1 MKRLLLVLCLALA
14 PAVAHADELDK
25 YMEMLRSDMRTAKV
39 ELLTEE
45 LKMTE
50 PQAAIFWP
58 IQREYETELA
68 KVQDARYA
76 MIKDY
81 AKAYTTMDDATAKSL
96 MDRAFKLQEQRTG
109 LLKKY
114 SGKVAKSVSPQVA
127 ARFAQVEAFVQSLI
141 DLKVRGEVPVL
152 P

>member
-1 MKRLLLVLCLALA
+1 MKRLLLVLCLALV
-14 PAVAHADELDK
+14 PAIAHADELDK
-25 YMEMLRSDMRTAKV
+25 YMEMLRSDLRTAKV

-114 SGKVAKSVSPQVA
+114 SGKVSKSVSPQVA
-127 ARFAQVEAFVQSLI
+127 ARFAQVESFVQSMI